1 MGLMKEVMETGKR
14 VDRSPDNKQSPPS
27 MDTRKTRGV
36 TNALPVNNFS
46 VVKELGI
53 EKGGNWAIGNL
64 IHRTENNAS
73 VVSRRFSKNRKKPS
87 YTLPDRETPCHHST
101 NEAAIVTN
109 IIIFYQI
116 PFHQY
121 FVAESYV
128 SSYNLSKCGR
138 AMLRQN
144 GPVRPKS
151 YHGLK
156 ENRHETTLALCFV
169 WPNISFP
176 IPDSPTTLKF
186 LTHKRPQRTAYHQGV
201 SLLPYTGHISRLH
214 ATAEK
219 FSKPNK
225 AQ

>member
-1 MGLMKEVMETGKR
+1 
-14 VDRSPDNKQSPPS
+14 
-27 MDTRKTRGV
+27 
-36 TNALPVNNFS
+36 
-46 VVKELGI
+46 
-53 EKGGNWAIGNL
+53 
-64 IHRTENNAS
+64 
-73 VVSRRFSKNRKKPS
+73 
-87 YTLPDRETPCHHST
+87 
-101 NEAAIVTN
+101 
-109 IIIFYQI
+109 
-116 PFHQY
+116 
-121 FVAESYV
+121 
-128 SSYNLSKCGR
+128 
-138 AMLRQN
+138 MLRQN

-186 LTHKRPQRTAYHQGV
+186 LTHKRPQRTAYHQVIRMFVYRLMLKTVSKTGQLSEVVLLKMPGV